1 MDNDYPSTIND
12 NKRESMYFQD
22 SKKFEISVSTQAYSD
37 KNLIKW
43 NSVKYQRQSI
53 AVEEFGRLIK
63 EGYCFCHSFKTKG
76 LLFGLSEKKDANFLS
91 ADMVFVDID
100 DSDIE
105 MNDLVSRLSKKPTLC
120 YTTPNNHTEK
130 SNYKYRFRLCYLFS
144 LPIYTVETYHS
155 LYDGIAESIR
165 KDIQAVEIKD
175 NCGRTP
181 SQQFSGNAKAECEL
195 YVTDNVFSHSDF
207 PYQSNN
213 VSSSLSISNGKLLK
227 SAKKDNDVVIEVED
241 LVIADRGF
249 ISDVNSLSPY
259 DLIDKYKP
267 KYNYF
272 THTELHYQDG
282 YALIPSDYQEI
293 YRQTYM
299 DSFIK
304 DNGDEKKFSAVKKL
318 RDGDNRRK
326 KLYIA
331 GLIMKKILP
340 SITFEHLLY
349 NLICE
354 RTYYYDNSDKALTN
368 KVLSNIARNVMN
380 TPLEKIQLQS
390 KRKKR
395 KFEVDKSYCA
405 LHGISPNA
413 MKNIVRKMLK
423 DEEIGD
429 AYDCSLSVSEN
440 LAVFKKMGIN
450 VGKSKLYRWCKE
462 NGINTKGMKEKVCN
476 HDPYAEL
483 KEFTHYYFCATTLK
497 EKGELRIIINK
508 LRKELSGAA

>member
-1 MDNDYPSTIND
+1 
-12 NKRESMYFQD
+12 MYFQD
-22 SKKFEISVSTQAYSD
+22 SKKFEVSISTQSYSD

-43 NSVKYQRQSI
+43 NSVEYQRQSI
-53 AVEEFGRLIK
+53 TVEEFARLIK
-63 EGYCFCHSFKTKG
+63 EGHCFCHSFKTKG
-76 LLFGLSEKKDANFLS
+76 TLFGLSEKKDTNFLS

-100 DSDIE
+100 DSDIV
-105 MNDLVSRLSKKPTLC
+105 MNDFVGRLSKKPTLY

-155 LYDGIAESIR
+155 LYDGIAESIK
-165 KDIQAVEIKD
+165 KDIQEVEIKD

-207 PYQSNN
+207 PFLNN
-213 VSSSLSISNGKLLK
+213 NALFSSSLSISNGKLLK
-227 SAKKDNDVVIEVED
+227 SAKKDNDAVIEVED

-259 DLIDKYKP
+259 DLIDKYRT
-267 KYNYF
+267 KYRYF

-293 YRQTYM
+293 FRQTYM

-304 DNGDEKKFSAVKKL
+304 DNGDEIKFSVVKKL

-354 RTYYYDNSDKALTN
+354 RTYYYDNSDRVLSN
-368 KVLSNIARNVMN
+368 KVLANIARNVVN

-395 KFEVDKSYCA
+395 KFCVDKSYCA
-405 LHGISPNA
+405 MLGISPNA
-413 MKNIVRKMLK
+413 MKNKVRKMLK
-423 DEEIGD
+423 DEEIGN
-429 AYDCSLSVSEN
+429 AYDCSLSIAEN
-440 LAVFKKMGIN
+440 LAAFKEMDIS
-450 VGKSKLYRWCKE
+450 VGKSKLYQWCKE
-462 NGINTKGMKEKVCN
+462 NGINTKGEKSNVCN
-476 HDPYAEL
+476 HDIYAEL
-483 KEFTHYYFCATTLK
+483 KEVTHYYFIARTLK
-497 EKGELRIIINK
+497 EKRELRIIISK
-508 LRKELSGAA
+508 LRNELAEAA

>member
-1 MDNDYPSTIND
+1 
-12 NKRESMYFQD
+12 MYFQD
-22 SKKFEISVSTQAYSD
+22 SKKFEISISTKAYPD

-43 NSVKYQRQSI
+43 NSVEYQRQSI
-53 AVEEFGRLIK
+53 TVEEFALLIK
-63 EGYCFCHSFKTKG
+63 EGYCFCHSFKTNG
-76 LLFGLSEKKDANFLS
+76 ILFGLSEKKDANFLS

-100 DSDIE
+100 DSDIV
-105 MNDLVSRLSKKPTLC
+105 MNDYVGRLSKKPTLY

-130 SNYKYRFRLCYLFS
+130 SNYKYRFRLCYLFC

-165 KDIQAVEIKD
+165 KDIQDVEIKD

-213 VSSSLSISNGKLLK
+213 VSFSSSLSISNGNLSK
-227 SAKKDNDVVIEVED
+227 SAKKDDDTVIGVKD
-241 LVIADRGF
+241 LIIADKSF
-249 ISDVNSLSPY
+249 ISDINTLSPY
-259 DLIDKYKP
+259 DLIDKYRT
-267 KYNYF
+267 KYRYF
-272 THTELHYQDG
+272 THTELHFQDG

-304 DNGDEKKFSAVKKL
+304 NNGDEIKFSAVKKL

-340 SITFEHLLY
+340 NITFENLLY

-354 RTYYYDNSDKALTN
+354 RTYYYDNSDRVLSN
-368 KVLSNIARNVMN
+368 KVLANIARNVVN
-380 TPLEKIQLQS
+380 IPLEKIQLQS

-395 KFEVDKSYCA
+395 KFCVDKSYCA
-405 LHGISPNA
+405 MLGISPNA
-413 MKNIVRKMLK
+413 MKNKVRKMLK
-423 DEEIGD
+423 DEEIGN
-429 AYDCSLSVSEN
+429 AYDCSLSVAEN
-440 LAVFKKMGIN
+440 LAAFKEMDIS
-450 VGKSKLYRWCKE
+450 VGKSKLYQWCKE
-462 NGINTKGMKEKVCN
+462 NGINTKGEKSNVCN
-476 HDPYAEL
+476 HDIYAEL
-483 KEFTHYYFCATTLK
+483 KEVTHYYFIARTLK
-497 EKGELRIIINK
+497 EKRELRIIISK
-508 LRKELSGAA
+508 LRNELAEAA

>member
-1 MDNDYPSTIND
+1 
-12 NKRESMYFQD
+12 MYFQD
-22 SKKFEISVSTQAYSD
+22 SKKFEVSISTQSYSD

-43 NSVKYQRQSI
+43 NSVEYQRQSI
-53 AVEEFGRLIK
+53 TVEEFARLIK
-63 EGYCFCHSFKTKG
+63 EGCCFCHSFKTKG
-76 LLFGLSEKKDANFLS
+76 LLFGLSEKNDANFLS

-105 MNDLVSRLSKKPTLC
+105 MNDFVDCLVKKPTLY

-155 LYDGIAESIR
+155 LYDGIAESIK
-165 KDIQAVEIKD
+165 KDIQEVEIKD

-207 PYQSNN
+207 PFLNN
-213 VSSSLSISNGKLLK
+213 NALFSSSLSISNGKLLK
-227 SAKKDNDVVIEVED
+227 SAKKDNDAVIEVED

-259 DLIDKYKP
+259 YLIDKYRT
-267 KYNYF
+267 KYRYF

-293 YRQTYM
+293 FRQTYM

-304 DNGDEKKFSAVKKL
+304 DNGDEIKFSVVKKL

-354 RTYYYDNSDKALTN
+354 RTYYNSDRVLSN
-368 KVLSNIARNVMN
+368 KVLANIARNVVN

-395 KFEVDKSYCA
+395 KFCVDKSYCA
-405 LHGISPNA
+405 MLGISPNA
-413 MKNIVRKMLK
+413 MKNKVRKMLK
-423 DEEIGD
+423 DEEIGN
-429 AYDCSLSVSEN
+429 AYDCSLSIAEN
-440 LAVFKKMGIN
+440 LAAFKEMDIS
-450 VGKSKLYRWCKE
+450 VGKSKLYQWCKE
-462 NGINTKGMKEKVCN
+462 NGINTKGEKSNVCN
-476 HDPYAEL
+476 HDIYVEL
-483 KEFTHYYFCATTLK
+483 KEVTHYYFIARTLK
-497 EKGELRIIINK
+497 EKRELRIIISK
-508 LRKELSGAA
+508 LRNELAEAA

>member
-1 MDNDYPSTIND
+1 
-12 NKRESMYFQD
+12 MYFQD
-22 SKKFEISVSTQAYSD
+22 SKKFEISISTKAYSD

-43 NSVKYQRQSI
+43 NSVEYQRQSI
-53 AVEEFGRLIK
+53 TVEEFALLIK
-63 EGYCFCHSFKTKG
+63 EGYCFCHSFKTNG
-76 LLFGLSEKKDANFLS
+76 ILFGLSEKKDANFLS

-100 DSDIE
+100 DSDIV
-105 MNDLVSRLSKKPTLC
+105 MNDYMGRLSKKPTLY

-130 SNYKYRFRLCYLFS
+130 SNYKYRFRLCYLFC

-165 KDIQAVEIKD
+165 KDIQDVEIKD

-213 VSSSLSISNGKLLK
+213 VSFSSSLSISNGNLSK
-227 SAKKDNDVVIEVED
+227 SAKKDDDTVIGVKD
-241 LVIADRGF
+241 LIIADKSF
-249 ISDVNSLSPY
+249 ISDINTLSPY
-259 DLIDKYKP
+259 DLIDKYRT
-267 KYNYF
+267 KYRYF
-272 THTELHYQDG
+272 THTELHFQDG

-304 DNGDEKKFSAVKKL
+304 NNGDEIKFSAVKKL

-331 GLIMKKILP
+331 GLIMKNILP
-340 SITFEHLLY
+340 NITFENLLY

-354 RTYYYDNSDKALTN
+354 RTYYYDNSDRVLSN
-368 KVLSNIARNVMN
+368 KVLANIARNVVN
-380 TPLEKIQLQS
+380 IPLEKIQLQS

-395 KFEVDKSYCA
+395 KFCVDKSYCA
-405 LHGISPNA
+405 MLGISPNA
-413 MKNIVRKMLK
+413 MKNKVRKMLK
-423 DEEIGD
+423 DEEIGN
-429 AYDCSLSVSEN
+429 AYDCSLSVAEN
-440 LAVFKKMGIN
+440 LAAFKEMDIS
-450 VGKSKLYRWCKE
+450 VGKSKLYQWCKE
-462 NGINTKGMKEKVCN
+462 NGINTKGEKSNVCN
-476 HDPYAEL
+476 HDIYAEL
-483 KEFTHYYFCATTLK
+483 KEVTHYYFIARTLK
-497 EKGELRIIINK
+497 EKRELRIIISK
-508 LRKELSGAA
+508 LRNELAEAA

>member
-1 MDNDYPSTIND
+1 MNS
-12 NKRESMYFQD
+12 KRESMYFQD
-22 SKKFEISVSTQAYSD
+22 SKKFEISISTKAYSD

-43 NSVKYQRQSI
+43 NSVEYQRQSI
-53 AVEEFGRLIK
+53 TVEEFALLIK
-63 EGYCFCHSFKTKG
+63 EGYCFCHSFKTNG
-76 LLFGLSEKKDANFLS
+76 ILFGLSEKKDANFLS

-100 DSDIE
+100 DSDIV
-105 MNDLVSRLSKKPTLC
+105 MNDYVGRLSKKPTLY

-130 SNYKYRFRLCYLFS
+130 SNYKYRFRLCYLFC

-165 KDIQAVEIKD
+165 KDIQDVEIKD

-213 VSSSLSISNGKLLK
+213 VSFSSSLSISNGNLSK
-227 SAKKDNDVVIEVED
+227 SAKKDDDTVIGVKD
-241 LVIADRGF
+241 LIIADKSF
-249 ISDVNSLSPY
+249 ISDINTLSPY
-259 DLIDKYKP
+259 DLIDKYRT
-267 KYNYF
+267 KYRYF
-272 THTELHYQDG
+272 THTELHFQDG

-304 DNGDEKKFSAVKKL
+304 NNGDEIKFSAVKKL

-331 GLIMKKILP
+331 GLIMKNILP
-340 SITFEHLLY
+340 NITFENLLY

-354 RTYYYDNSDKALTN
+354 RTYYYDNSDRVLSN
-368 KVLSNIARNVMN
+368 KVLANIARNVVN
-380 TPLEKIQLQS
+380 IPLEKIQLQS

-395 KFEVDKSYCA
+395 KFCVDKSYCVM
-405 LHGISPNA
+405 LGISPNA
-413 MKNIVRKMLK
+413 MKNKVRKMLK
-423 DEEIGD
+423 DEEIGN
-429 AYDCSLSVSEN
+429 AYDCSLSVAEN
-440 LAVFKKMGIN
+440 LAAFKEMDIS
-450 VGKSKLYRWCKE
+450 VGKSKLYQWCKE
-462 NGINTKGMKEKVCN
+462 NGINTKGEKSNVCN
-476 HDPYAEL
+476 HDIYAEL
-483 KEFTHYYFCATTLK
+483 KEVTHYYFIARTLK
-497 EKGELRIIINK
+497 EKRELRIIISK
-508 LRKELSGAA
+508 LRNELAEAA

>member
-1 MDNDYPSTIND
+1 MNS
-12 NKRESMYFQD
+12 KRESMYFQD
-22 SKKFEISVSTQAYSD
+22 SKKFEISISTKAYSD

-43 NSVKYQRQSI
+43 NSVEYQRQSI
-53 AVEEFGRLIK
+53 TVEEFALLIK
-63 EGYCFCHSFKTKG
+63 EGYCFCHSFKTNG
-76 LLFGLSEKKDANFLS
+76 ILFGLSEKKDANFLS

-100 DSDIE
+100 DSDIV
-105 MNDLVSRLSKKPTLC
+105 MNDYVGRLSKKPTLY

-130 SNYKYRFRLCYLFS
+130 SNYKYRFRLCYLFC

-165 KDIQAVEIKD
+165 KDIQDVEIKD

-213 VSSSLSISNGKLLK
+213 VSFSSSLSISNGNLSK
-227 SAKKDNDVVIEVED
+227 STKKDDDTVIGVKD
-241 LVIADRGF
+241 LIISDKSF
-249 ISDVNSLSPY
+249 ISDINTLSPY
-259 DLIDKYKP
+259 DLIDKYRT
-267 KYNYF
+267 KYRYF
-272 THTELHYQDG
+272 THTELHFQDG

-304 DNGDEKKFSAVKKL
+304 NNGDEIKFSAVKKL

-331 GLIMKKILP
+331 GLIMKNILP
-340 SITFEHLLY
+340 NITFENLLY

-354 RTYYYDNSDKALTN
+354 RTYYYDNSDRVLSN
-368 KVLSNIARNVMN
+368 KVLANIARNVVN
-380 TPLEKIQLQS
+380 IPLEKIQLQS

-395 KFEVDKSYCA
+395 KFCVDKSYCA
-405 LHGISPNA
+405 MLGISPNA
-413 MKNIVRKMLK
+413 MKNKVRKMLK
-423 DEEIGD
+423 DEEIGN
-429 AYDCSLSVSEN
+429 AYDCSLSVAEN
-440 LAVFKKMGIN
+440 LAAFKEMDIS
-450 VGKSKLYRWCKE
+450 VGKSKLYQWCKE
-462 NGINTKGMKEKVCN
+462 NGINTKGEKSNVCN
-476 HDPYAEL
+476 HDIYAEL
-483 KEFTHYYFCATTLK
+483 KEVTHYYFIARTLK
-497 EKGELRIIINK
+497 EKRELRIIISK
-508 LRKELSGAA
+508 LRNELAEAA

>member
-1 MDNDYPSTIND
+1 
-12 NKRESMYFQD
+12 MYFQD
-22 SKKFEISVSTQAYSD
+22 SKKFEVSISTQSYSD

-43 NSVKYQRQSI
+43 NSVEYQRQSI
-53 AVEEFGRLIK
+53 TVEEFARLIK
-63 EGYCFCHSFKTKG
+63 EGHCFCHSFKTKG
-76 LLFGLSEKKDANFLS
+76 TLFGLSEKKDTNFLS

-100 DSDIE
+100 DSDIV
-105 MNDLVSRLSKKPTLC
+105 MNDFVGRLSKKPTLY

-155 LYDGIAESIR
+155 LYDGIAESIK
-165 KDIQAVEIKD
+165 KDIQEVEIKD

-207 PYQSNN
+207 PFLNN
-213 VSSSLSISNGKLLK
+213 NALFSSSLSISNGKLLK
-227 SAKKDNDVVIEVED
+227 SAKKDNDAVIEVED

-259 DLIDKYKP
+259 YLIDKYRT
-267 KYNYF
+267 KYRYF

-293 YRQTYM
+293 FRQTYM

-304 DNGDEKKFSAVKKL
+304 DNGDEIKFSVVKKL

-354 RTYYYDNSDKALTN
+354 RTYYYDNSDRVLSN
-368 KVLSNIARNVMN
+368 KVLANIARNVVN

-395 KFEVDKSYCA
+395 KFCVDKSYCA
-405 LHGISPNA
+405 MLGISPNA
-413 MKNIVRKMLK
+413 MKNKVRKMLK
-423 DEEIGD
+423 DEEIGN
-429 AYDCSLSVSEN
+429 AYDCSLSIAEN
-440 LAVFKKMGIN
+440 LAAFKEMDIS
-450 VGKSKLYRWCKE
+450 VGKSKLYQWCKE
-462 NGINTKGMKEKVCN
+462 NGINTKGEKSNVCN
-476 HDPYAEL
+476 HDIYAEL
-483 KEFTHYYFCATTLK
+483 KEVTHYYFIARTLK
-497 EKGELRIIINK
+497 EKRELRIIISK
-508 LRKELSGAA
+508 LRNELAEAA

>member
-1 MDNDYPSTIND
+1 
-12 NKRESMYFQD
+12 MYYQNTNN
-22 SKKFEISVSTQAYSD
+22 FEISVSTQAYAD

-43 NSVKYQRQSI
+43 NSVEYQRQSI
-53 AVEEFGRLIK
+53 TVAEFGQLIK
-63 EGYCFCHSFKTKG
+63 KGHCFCHSFKTKEQV
-76 LLFGLSEKKDANFLS
+76 FGLSEKKDRNFLS
-91 ADMVFVDID
+91 ADMVFIDID
-100 DSDIE
+100 DSDVE
-105 MNDLVSRLSKKPTLC
+105 MNDFVGRLYKKPTLY

-155 LYDGIAESIR
+155 LYDGIAESIK
-165 KDIQAVEIKD
+165 KDIQEVEIKD

-207 PYQSNN
+207 PFLNN
-213 VSSSLSISNGKLLK
+213 NALFSSSLSISNGKLLK
-227 SAKKDNDVVIEVED
+227 SAKKDNDAVIEVED

-259 DLIDKYKP
+259 YLIDKYRT
-267 KYNYF
+267 KYRYF

-293 YRQTYM
+293 FRQTYM

-304 DNGDEKKFSAVKKL
+304 DNGDEIKFSVVKKL

-354 RTYYYDNSDKALTN
+354 RTYYYDNSDRVLSN
-368 KVLSNIARNVMN
+368 KVLANIARNVVN

-395 KFEVDKSYCA
+395 KFCVDKSYCA
-405 LHGISPNA
+405 MLGISPNA
-413 MKNIVRKMLK
+413 MKNKVRKMLK
-423 DEEIGD
+423 DEEIGN
-429 AYDCSLSVSEN
+429 AYDCSLSIAEN
-440 LAVFKKMGIN
+440 LAAFKEMDIS
-450 VGKSKLYRWCKE
+450 VGKSKLYQWCKE
-462 NGINTKGMKEKVCN
+462 NGINTKGEKSNVCN
-476 HDPYAEL
+476 HDIYAEL
-483 KEFTHYYFCATTLK
+483 KEVTHYYFIARTLK
-497 EKGELRIIINK
+497 EKRELRIIISK
-508 LRKELSGAA
+508 LRNELAEAA

>member
-1 MDNDYPSTIND
+1 
-12 NKRESMYFQD
+12 MYYQNTNN
-22 SKKFEISVSTQAYSD
+22 FEISVSTQAYAD

-43 NSVKYQRQSI
+43 NSVEYQRQSI
-53 AVEEFGRLIK
+53 TVAEFGQLIK
-63 EGYCFCHSFKTKG
+63 KGHCFCHSFKTKEQV
-76 LLFGLSEKKDANFLS
+76 FGLSEKKDRNFLS
-91 ADMVFVDID
+91 ADMVFIDID
-100 DSDIE
+100 DSDVE
-105 MNDLVSRLSKKPTLC
+105 MNDFVGRLYKKPTLY

-165 KDIQAVEIKD
+165 KDIQGIEIKD

-207 PYQSNN
+207 PFLNN
-213 VSSSLSISNGKLLK
+213 NALFSSSLSISNGKLLK
-227 SAKKDNDVVIEVED
+227 SAKKDNDAVIEVED

-259 DLIDKYKP
+259 DLIDKYRT
-267 KYNYF
+267 KYRYF

-293 YRQTYM
+293 FRQKYM

-304 DNGDEKKFSAVKKL
+304 DNGDEIKFSVVKKL

-354 RTYYYDNSDKALTN
+354 RTYYYDNSDRVLSN
-368 KVLSNIARNVMN
+368 KVLANIARNVVN

-395 KFEVDKSYCA
+395 KFCVDKSYCA
-405 LHGISPNA
+405 MLGISPNA
-413 MKNIVRKMLK
+413 MKNKVRKMLK
-423 DEEIGD
+423 DEEIGN
-429 AYDCSLSVSEN
+429 AYDCSLSIAEN
-440 LAVFKKMGIN
+440 LAAFKEMDIS
-450 VGKSKLYRWCKE
+450 VGKSKLYQWCKE
-462 NGINTKGMKEKVCN
+462 NGINTKGEKSNVCN
-476 HDPYAEL
+476 HDIYAEL
-483 KEFTHYYFCATTLK
+483 KEVTHYYFIARTLK
-497 EKGELRIIINK
+497 EKRELRIIISK
-508 LRKELSGAA
+508 LRNELAEAA

>member
-1 MDNDYPSTIND
+1 MNS
-12 NKRESMYFQD
+12 KRESMYFQD
-22 SKKFEISVSTQAYSD
+22 SKKFEISISTKAYSD

-43 NSVKYQRQSI
+43 NSVEYQRQSI
-53 AVEEFGRLIK
+53 TVEEFALLIK
-63 EGYCFCHSFKTKG
+63 EGYCFCHSFKTNG
-76 LLFGLSEKKDANFLS
+76 ILFGLSEKKDANFLS

-100 DSDIE
+100 DSDIV
-105 MNDLVSRLSKKPTLC
+105 MNDYVGRLSKKPTLY

-130 SNYKYRFRLCYLFS
+130 SNYKYRFRLCYLFC

-165 KDIQAVEIKD
+165 KDIQDVEIKD

-213 VSSSLSISNGKLLK
+213 VSFSSSLSISNGNLSK
-227 SAKKDNDVVIEVED
+227 SAKKDDDTVIGVKD
-241 LVIADRGF
+241 LIIADKSF
-249 ISDVNSLSPY
+249 ISDINTLSPY
-259 DLIDKYKP
+259 DLIDKYRT
-267 KYNYF
+267 KYRYF
-272 THTELHYQDG
+272 THTELHFQDG

-304 DNGDEKKFSAVKKL
+304 NNGDEIKFSAVKKL

-340 SITFEHLLY
+340 NITFENLLY

-354 RTYYYDNSDKALTN
+354 RTYYYDNSDRVLSN
-368 KVLSNIARNVMN
+368 KVLANIARNVVN
-380 TPLEKIQLQS
+380 IPLEKIQLQS

-395 KFEVDKSYCA
+395 KFCVDKSYCA
-405 LHGISPNA
+405 MLGISPNA
-413 MKNIVRKMLK
+413 MKNKVRKMLK
-423 DEEIGD
+423 DEEIGN
-429 AYDCSLSVSEN
+429 AYDCSLSVAEN
-440 LAVFKKMGIN
+440 LAAFKEMDIS
-450 VGKSKLYRWCKE
+450 VGKSKLYQWCKE
-462 NGINTKGMKEKVCN
+462 NGINTKGEKSNVCN
-476 HDPYAEL
+476 HDIYAEL
-483 KEFTHYYFCATTLK
+483 KEVTHYYFIARTLK
-497 EKGELRIIINK
+497 EKRELRIIISK
-508 LRKELSGAA
+508 LRNELAEAA

>member
-1 MDNDYPSTIND
+1 
-12 NKRESMYFQD
+12 MYYQNTNN
-22 SKKFEISVSTQAYSD
+22 FEISVSTQAYAD

-43 NSVKYQRQSI
+43 NSVEYQRQSI
-53 AVEEFGRLIK
+53 TVAEFGQLIK
-63 EGYCFCHSFKTKG
+63 KGHCFCHSFKTKEQV
-76 LLFGLSEKKDANFLS
+76 FGLSEKKDRNFLS
-91 ADMVFVDID
+91 ADMVFIDID
-100 DSDIE
+100 DSDVE
-105 MNDLVSRLSKKPTLC
+105 MNDFVGRLYKKPTLY

-155 LYDGIAESIR
+155 LYDGIAESIK
-165 KDIQAVEIKD
+165 KDIQEVEIKD

-195 YVTDNVFSHSDF
+195 YVTDNVFLHSDF
-207 PYQSNN
+207 PFLNN
-213 VSSSLSISNGKLLK
+213 NALFSSSLSISNGKLLK
-227 SAKKDNDVVIEVED
+227 SAKKDNDAVIEVED

-259 DLIDKYKP
+259 DLIDKYRT
-267 KYNYF
+267 KYRYF
-272 THTELHYQDG
+272 THTELHYQDE

-293 YRQTYM
+293 FRQTYM

-304 DNGDEKKFSAVKKL
+304 DNGDEIKFSVVKKL

-354 RTYYYDNSDKALTN
+354 RTYYYDNSDRVLSN
-368 KVLSNIARNVMN
+368 KVLANIARNVVN
-380 TPLEKIQLQS
+380 TLLEKIQLQS

-405 LHGISPNA
+405 MHGISPNA
-413 MKNIVRKMLK
+413 MKNKVRKMLK
-423 DEEIGD
+423 DEEIGN

-440 LAVFKKMGIN
+440 LAAIKDMEIC
-450 VGKSKLYRWCKE
+450 VGKSKLYQWCKE
-462 NGINTKGMKEKVCN
+462 NGINTKGMKKEVCN
-476 HDPYAEL
+476 HNPYAEL
-483 KEFTHYYFCATTLK
+483 QEVIHYYFCARTLK
-497 EKGELRIIINK
+497 EKRELRIIISR
-508 LRKELSGAA
+508 LRKELAEAA

>member
-1 MDNDYPSTIND
+1 
-12 NKRESMYFQD
+12 MYFQD
-22 SKKFEISVSTQAYSD
+22 SKKFEISISTKAYSD

-43 NSVKYQRQSI
+43 NSVEYQRQSI
-53 AVEEFGRLIK
+53 TVEEFALLIK
-63 EGYCFCHSFKTKG
+63 EGYCFCHSFKTNG
-76 LLFGLSEKKDANFLS
+76 ILFGLSEKKDANFLS

-100 DSDIE
+100 DSDIV
-105 MNDLVSRLSKKPTLC
+105 MNDYVGRLSKKPTLY

-130 SNYKYRFRLCYLFS
+130 SNYKYRFRLCYLFC

-165 KDIQAVEIKD
+165 KDIQDVEIKD

-213 VSSSLSISNGKLLK
+213 VSFSSSLSISNGNLSK
-227 SAKKDNDVVIEVED
+227 SAKKDDDTVIGVKD
-241 LVIADRGF
+241 LIIADKSF
-249 ISDVNSLSPY
+249 ISDINTLSPY
-259 DLIDKYKP
+259 DLIDKYRT
-267 KYNYF
+267 KYRYF
-272 THTELHYQDG
+272 THTELHFQDG

-304 DNGDEKKFSAVKKL
+304 NNGDEIKFSAVKKL

-340 SITFEHLLY
+340 NITFENLLY

-354 RTYYYDNSDKALTN
+354 RTYYYDNSDRVLSN
-368 KVLSNIARNVMN
+368 KVLANIARNVVN
-380 TPLEKIQLQS
+380 IPLEKIQLQS

-395 KFEVDKSYCA
+395 KFCVDKSYCA
-405 LHGISPNA
+405 MLGISPNA
-413 MKNIVRKMLK
+413 MKNKVRKMLK
-423 DEEIGD
+423 DEEIGN
-429 AYDCSLSVSEN
+429 AYDCSLSVAEN
-440 LAVFKKMGIN
+440 LAAFKEMNIS
-450 VGKSKLYRWCKE
+450 VGKSKLYQWCKE
-462 NGINTKGMKEKVCN
+462 NGINTKGEKSNVCN
-476 HDPYAEL
+476 HDIYAEL
-483 KEFTHYYFCATTLK
+483 KEVTHYYFIARTLK
-497 EKGELRIIINK
+497 EKRELRIIISK
-508 LRKELSGAA
+508 LRNELAEAA

>member
-1 MDNDYPSTIND
+1 MLPSIIID
-12 NKRESMYFQD
+12 SKSASMYFQD
-22 SKKFEISVSTQAYSD
+22 SKKFEISVSTQSYSD

-43 NSVKYQRQSI
+43 NSVEYQRQSI
-53 AVEEFGRLIK
+53 TVEEFTRLIK
-63 EGYCFCHSFKTKG
+63 KGHCFCHSFKTKG
-76 LLFGLSEKKDANFLS
+76 MLFGLSEKKDVNFLS

-105 MNDLVSRLSKKPTLC
+105 MSDLVSRLSKKPTLY
-120 YTTPNNHTEK
+120 YTTSNNHTEK

-144 LPIYTVETYHS
+144 LPIYTVEIYHS
-155 LYDGIAESIR
+155 LYDGIAESIK
-165 KDIQAVEIKD
+165 KDIQDVEIKD

-213 VSSSLSISNGKLLK
+213 VSFSSSLSISNGKLSM
-227 SAKKDNDVVIEVED
+227 SAKKDDDTVIEVED

-259 DLIDKYKP
+259 DLIDKYRT
-267 KYNYF
+267 KYRYF
-272 THTELHYQDG
+272 TRTELHYQDG

-293 YRQTYM
+293 YRQTYT
-299 DSFIK
+299 DFFLK
-304 DNGDEKKFSAVKKL
+304 NNGDETKFLVVKKL

-354 RTYYYDNSDKALTN
+354 RTYYYDNFDKVLTN
-368 KVLSNIARNVMN
+368 KVLSNIARNVVN
-380 TPLEKIQLQS
+380 TPLEKIQIQS

-413 MKNIVRKMLK
+413 MKNKVRKMLK
-423 DEEIGD
+423 DKEIGN

-440 LAVFKKMGIN
+440 LAAFKKMGIN

-483 KEFTHYYFCATTLK
+483 EEFTHYYFCATTLE

>member
-1 MDNDYPSTIND
+1 
-12 NKRESMYFQD
+12 MYFQD
-22 SKKFEISVSTQAYSD
+22 SKKFEISISTKAYSD

-43 NSVKYQRQSI
+43 NSVEYQRQSI
-53 AVEEFGRLIK
+53 TVEEFALLIK
-63 EGYCFCHSFKTKG
+63 EGYCFCHSFKTNG
-76 LLFGLSEKKDANFLS
+76 ILFGLSEKKDANFLS

-100 DSDIE
+100 DSDIV
-105 MNDLVSRLSKKPTLC
+105 MNDYVGRLSKKPTLY

-130 SNYKYRFRLCYLFS
+130 SNYKYRFRLCYLFC

-165 KDIQAVEIKD
+165 KDIQDVEIKD

-213 VSSSLSISNGKLLK
+213 VSFSSSLSISNGNLSK
-227 SAKKDNDVVIEVED
+227 SAKKDDDTVIGVKD
-241 LVIADRGF
+241 LIIADKSF
-249 ISDVNSLSPY
+249 ISDINTLSPY
-259 DLIDKYKP
+259 DLIDKYRT
-267 KYNYF
+267 KYRYF
-272 THTELHYQDG
+272 THTELHFQDG

-304 DNGDEKKFSAVKKL
+304 NNGDEIKFSAVKKL

-331 GLIMKKILP
+331 GLIMKNILP
-340 SITFEHLLY
+340 NITFENLLY

-354 RTYYYDNSDKALTN
+354 RTYYYDNSDRVLSN
-368 KVLSNIARNVMN
+368 KVLANIARNVVN
-380 TPLEKIQLQS
+380 IPLEKIQLQS

-395 KFEVDKSYCA
+395 KFCVDKSYCA
-405 LHGISPNA
+405 LLGISPNA
-413 MKNIVRKMLK
+413 MKNKVRKMLK
-423 DEEIGD
+423 DEEIGN
-429 AYDCSLSVSEN
+429 AYDCSLSVAEN
-440 LAVFKKMGIN
+440 LAAFKEMDIS
-450 VGKSKLYRWCKE
+450 VGKSKLYQWCKE
-462 NGINTKGMKEKVCN
+462 NGINTKGEKSNVCN
-476 HDPYAEL
+476 HDIYAEL
-483 KEFTHYYFCATTLK
+483 KEVTHYYFIARTLK
-497 EKGELRIIINK
+497 EKRELRIIISK
-508 LRKELSGAA
+508 LRNELAEAA

>member
-1 MDNDYPSTIND
+1 
-12 NKRESMYFQD
+12 MYFQD
-22 SKKFEISVSTQAYSD
+22 SKKFEISVSTQSYSD

-43 NSVKYQRQSI
+43 DSVEYQRQSI
-53 AVEEFGRLIK
+53 TVEEFALLIK
-63 EGYCFCHSFKTKG
+63 EGYCFCHSFKTNG
-76 LLFGLSEKKDANFLS
+76 ILFGLSEKKDANFLS

-100 DSDIE
+100 DSDIV
-105 MNDLVSRLSKKPTLC
+105 MNDYVGRLSKKPTLY

-130 SNYKYRFRLCYLFS
+130 SNYKYRFRLCYLFC

-165 KDIQAVEIKD
+165 KDIQDVEIKD

-213 VSSSLSISNGKLLK
+213 VSFSSSLSISNGNLSK
-227 SAKKDNDVVIEVED
+227 SAKKDDDTVIGVKD
-241 LVIADRGF
+241 LIIADKSF
-249 ISDVNSLSPY
+249 ISDINTLSPY
-259 DLIDKYKP
+259 DLIDKYRT
-267 KYNYF
+267 KYRYF
-272 THTELHYQDG
+272 THTELHFQDG

-304 DNGDEKKFSAVKKL
+304 NNGDEIKFSAVKKL

-340 SITFEHLLY
+340 NITFENLLY

-354 RTYYYDNSDKALTN
+354 RTYYYDNSDRVLSN
-368 KVLSNIARNVMN
+368 KVLANIARNVVN
-380 TPLEKIQLQS
+380 IPLEKIQLQS

-395 KFEVDKSYCA
+395 KFCVDKSYCA
-405 LHGISPNA
+405 MLGISPNA
-413 MKNIVRKMLK
+413 MKNKVRKMLK
-423 DEEIGD
+423 DEEIGN
-429 AYDCSLSVSEN
+429 AYDCSLSVAEN
-440 LAVFKKMGIN
+440 LAAFKEMDIS
-450 VGKSKLYRWCKE
+450 VGKSKLYQWCKE
-462 NGINTKGMKEKVCN
+462 NGINTKGEKSNVCN
-476 HDPYAEL
+476 HDIYAEL
-483 KEFTHYYFCATTLK
+483 KEVTHYYFIARTLK
-497 EKGELRIIINK
+497 EKRELRIIISK
-508 LRKELSGAA
+508 LRNELAEAA